1 MSPNDHVRYGGC
13 MKSLA
18 LILSL
23 LLYLGGSVV
32 SQTKLTVIKCGKL
45 IDGKSDT
52 PLENV
57 DILIEGNKIKEV
69 GKNVSI
75 PSGAKVIDLSG
86 VTVLPGL
93 IDAHTHILLQG
104 DITAE
109 DYAVQ
114 ILKESI
120 PYRALR
126 ASLSCKTSLLNG
138 FTTLRDMGTEGSM
151 YADVDLK
158 KAINNGIIEGPRL
171 FVSGRAINS
180 TGHYLLSNKEYAWEW
195 KVPKGI
201 IEITGA
207 DGARRAVREE
217 SSYGADW
224 VKIYADRSYFQLPD
238 GSFGSLQ
245 NFTPEELNALGDE
258 TAMHRKKMAAH
269 AVTRDGIIPA
279 IKAGAASIEHGFGID
294 DECIKLMVE
303 KGIYWCPTIYVN
315 AWVAEGRA
323 ATGSPINKVFGEAL
337 PAAFNKALKAGV
349 KITFGT
355 DAGGFDWTENEAKE
369 FSYMVKWGM
378 TPMQAIKAATTV
390 AAELLDMKG
399 KIGEVSPGAFADIV
413 AMKEDPLKN
422 IGALERIGF
431 VMKDGKVYRN
441 VIQEGVR

>member
-1 MSPNDHVRYGGC
+1 
-13 MKSLA
+13 MKSFTILLA
-18 LILSL
+18 LLMCVGIP
-23 LLYLGGSVV
+23 GVA
-32 SQTKLTVIKCGKL
+32 QTKLTAIKCGKL

-57 DILIEGNKIKEV
+57 TILIEGNKIKEV

-75 PSGAKVIDLSG
+75 PAGATVIDLSG
-86 VTVLPGL
+86 ATVLPGL

-120 PYRALR
+120 PYRTLR
-126 ASLSCKTSLLNG
+126 ASLSCKTALLNG
-138 FTTLRDMGTEGSM
+138 FTTLRDLGTEGSM

-158 KAINNGIIEGPRL
+158 KAINNGVIDGPRL
-171 FVSGRAINS
+171 FVAGRAINS

-195 KVPKGI
+195 KVPKGL

-207 DGARRAVREE
+207 NEARRAVREE
-217 SSYGADW
+217 ISYGADW
-224 VKIYADRSYFQLPD
+224 VKIYVDRSYYQLPD
-238 GSFGSLQ
+238 GSFRSLQ

-258 TAMHRKKMAAH
+258 TAMHRKKMSAH

-279 IKAGAASIEHGFGID
+279 IKAGAASVEHGFGID
-294 DECIKLMVE
+294 DECIRLMVE

-315 AWVAEGRA
+315 VWVAEGRA
-323 ATGSPINKVFGEAL
+323 AAGSPINKVFSEVL
-337 PAAFNKALKAGV
+337 PATFNKAVKAGV
-349 KITFGT
+349 KIAFGT

-399 KIGEVSPGAFADIV
+399 KIGEISPGAFADIV
-413 AMKEDPLKN
+413 AVKADPLKN
-422 IGALERIGF
+422 ISALEKVGF
-431 VMKDGKVYRN
+431 VMKDGKVYKSEILESSRK
-441 VIQEGVR
+441 